1 LSHRADTGDE
11 HAAQQL
17 DDLLAE
23 RGDEVALSHRADTGD
38 VYAET
43 RVAALLTLED
53 ETLGPVR

>member
-1 LSHRADTGDE
+1 MNTPPSNWSICLPNAGT
-11 HAAQQL
+11 Q
-17 DDLLAE
+17 
-23 RGDEVALSHRADTGD
+23 VALSHRADTGD